1 MKKLLKNPRYWKLV
15 MLALFTLANLVYCPD
30 RANPNFILLVFYSK
44 FTGVVTWIF
53 TVKLWKYYKENH
65 LIDDILEYVNKDS

>member
-15 MLALFTLANLVYCPD
+15 MLALFALANLVYCPD

-53 TVKLWKYYKENH
+53 AVKLWKYYKENH
-65 LIDDILEYVNKDS
+65 LIDDILEYVNKD